1 MKIKMKEMN
10 YVFNEEG
17 ETTAVEA
24 QYQNY
29 DEGNSFTAR
38 VVITDGDLDE
48 MTRSQ
53 VDKAAKAK
61 MIEWL
66 QVKTTGTKK
75 EGTKESA

>member
-29 DEGNSFTAR
+29 EDGNSFTAR
-38 VVITDGDLDE
+38 VVITEGDLDE

-53 VDKAAKAK
+53 VDKAAKATL
-61 MIEWL
+61 IEWL
-66 QVKTTGTKK
+66 QIKNSPSKK